1 MSEVTTEQFA
11 DIYQQIR
18 YVLTQA
24 RARAW
29 QTVNAEMVAC
39 YWEIG
44 RLIVEEE
51 QRGERRADYG
61 KQLILEL
68 SQRLKS
74 EFGRGFDKSNLWNM
88 RSFFLNF
95 PKVDALR
102 RELSWT
108 HYRLLLRVEKSE
120 ARAFYEAE
128 SVNAR
133 WSTRELARQI
143 NSLLFERLSLSRD
156 KSGVLELSTKGHEV
170 HQPSE
175 EELASEIPRER
186 KALELESVLEK
197 GDEEGPP
204 PKEEI

>member
-18 YVLTQA
+18 NVLTQA

-29 QTVNAEMVAC
+29 QAVNAEMVAC

-51 QRGERRADYG
+51 QRGERRAEYG
-61 KQLILEL
+61 KRLIDEL
-68 SQRLKS
+68 SRRLKS

-102 RELSWT
+102 
-108 HYRLLLRVEKSE
+108 
-120 ARAFYEAE
+120 
-128 SVNAR
+128 
-133 WSTRELARQI
+133 
-143 NSLLFERLSLSRD
+143 
-156 KSGVLELSTKGHEV
+156 
-170 HQPSE
+170 
-175 EELASEIPRER
+175 
-186 KALELESVLEK
+186 
-197 GDEEGPP
+197 
-204 PKEEI
+204 